1 MSDQFYQDNEA
12 ALWAHRYSEGSL
24 SSLAAPGQHEAGA
37 KLDGEKPDAS
47 LLLDFSRALEQV
59 ALVGTYGR
67 IKYTRGGWLSVPD
80 GIIRYTAAL
89 IRHLFKLN
97 TEGKF
102 DQDPYYDTPEGAQF
116 KNRIRHRAQ
125 VAWNALAALELE
137 LRAEEEK

>member
-12 ALWAHRYSEGSL
+12 ALWANRYAEGSL
-24 SSLAAPGQHEAGA
+24 SSMATPGQHEAGA

-116 KNRIRHRAQ
+116 KGRIRHRAQ